1 MKMGMRRM
9 ELVVRGGDHHD
20 VKSKMKGKIKKRR
33 KRTMKMTDALA
44 FLYLLLYI
52 RSIVICNNTRYLEI
66 PDG

>member
-1 MKMGMRRM
+1 
-9 ELVVRGGDHHD
+9 
-20 VKSKMKGKIKKRR
+20 
-33 KRTMKMTDALA
+33 MKMTDALA